1 MYIHTFISFLFRLPS
16 DFFDA
21 SISNDKREVDTKPNE
36 TQSSSSSSSVLP
48 PGNNNNNHNG
58 HTITLTS

>member
-1 MYIHTFISFLFRLPS
+1 MYVHSLVFLFRLPS

-36 TQSSSSSSSVLP
+36 TQSSSSSVLP
-48 PGNNNNNHNG
+48 PGNNNNIIIHNR
-58 HTITLTS
+58 HISTLTS